1 MERLT
6 GAALLQY
13 ANENTSVPTNEV
25 IEGAGYYKERS
36 GQVSL
41 NRTEFFKAMLEAK
54 GVQVGSE
61 PLPEP
66 KRRQNVL
73 KASSRGVVPISGLY
87 TSRIGV
93 EGGDYVHVSHSVSP
107 SGRDQLIIE
116 LVEEEDTAPAS
127 VCGI

>member
-6 GAALLQY
+6 GAALLEY
-13 ANENTSVPTNEV
+13 ANENTNLPTNDV

-61 PLPEP
+61 KLPEP

-87 TSRIGV
+87 TSKIGV
-93 EGGDYVHVSHSVSP
+93 EGGDYVHVSHGFSE
-107 SGRDQLIIE
+107 SGQPRLIIE
-116 LVEEEDTAPAS
+116 LAEDPDTPVACS
-127 VCGI
+127 V

>member
-13 ANENTSVPTNEV
+13 ADDNKHRPTNEV

-36 GQVSL
+36 GQISL
-41 NRTEFFKAMLEAK
+41 NRTEFFKTMLEAK

-87 TSRIGV
+87 TSKIGV
-93 EGGDYVHVSHSVSP
+93 VGGDYVQVSHSVSP
-107 SGRDQLIIE
+107 SGRDQLILE
-116 LVEEEDTAPAS
+116 LADEPDQAPAS
-127 VCGI
+127 ICGI